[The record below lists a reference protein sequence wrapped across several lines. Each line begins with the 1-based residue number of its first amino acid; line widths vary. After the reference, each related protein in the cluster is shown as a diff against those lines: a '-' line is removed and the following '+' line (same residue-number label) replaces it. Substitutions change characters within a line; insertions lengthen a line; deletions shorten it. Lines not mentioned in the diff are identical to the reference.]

1 MIDLRSLLKTQDLFL
16 GFFSPPFSCFFNP
29 ALELSSLT
37 FTLKITMQLPNFKQF
52 IPALA
57 VIIVSLSSSSFAQ
70 QNIGLSTVELKTG
83 IYRIQAE
90 LADTPKAREVGLM
103 NRASMPTNSGMLF
116 IFEQKAGHCFWMN
129 NTKIPLSIA
138 FIADDGKIVNIEE
151 MQAETTNNHCPKV
164 AIRYALEMNKQW
176 FSERV
181 INPGAVI
188 QGLPKR

>member
-1 MIDLRSLLKTQDLFL
+1 MHTHPNLLRNLFAAIL
-16 GFFSPPFSCFFNP
+16 F
-29 ALELSSLT
+29 A
-37 FTLKITMQLPNFKQF
+37 
-52 IPALA
+52 
-57 VIIVSLSSSSFAQ
+57 SSSFVLAQ
-70 QNIGLSTVELKTG
+70 VNVGLPTIELKAG

-103 NRASMPTNSGMLF
+103 NRTSMPTNSGMLF

-151 MQAETTNNHCPKV
+151 MQAETTNNHCPKAAV
-164 AIRYALEMNKQW
+164 RYALEMNKQW

-181 INPGAVI
+181 LVPGSLI
-188 QGLPKR
+188 SGLPKR

>member
-1 MIDLRSLLKTQDLFL
+1 MCLPKPKQF
-16 GFFSPPFSCFFNP
+16 FFSLAAIVCV
-29 ALELSSLT
+29 LST
-37 FTLKITMQLPNFKQF
+37 AAP
-52 IPALA
+52 
-57 VIIVSLSSSSFAQ
+57 AQ
-70 QNIGLSTVELKTG
+70 QNVGLPTIELKAG

-103 NRASMPTNSGMLF
+103 NRTSMPTNSGMLF

-151 MQAETTNNHCPKV
+151 MQAGTTNNHCPKA

-176 FSERV
+176 FSERIIV
-181 INPGAVI
+181 PGTVI
-188 QGLPKR
+188 QGLPRQ

>member
-1 MIDLRSLLKTQDLFL
+1 MHNMLISKNNFIKLFAPLFL
-16 GFFSPPFSCFFNP
+16 FG
-29 ALELSSLT
+29 SSL
-37 FTLKITMQLPNFKQF
+37 
-52 IPALA
+52 ALA
-57 VIIVSLSSSSFAQ
+57 QV
-70 QNIGLSTVELKTG
+70 NIGLPTIELKAG

-103 NRASMPTNSGMLF
+103 NRTSMPANSGMLF
-116 IFEQKAGHCFWMN
+116 VFEQKAGHCFWMN

-164 AIRYALEMNKQW
+164 AVRYALEMNKQW

-181 INPGAVI
+181 IVPGTVVT
-188 QGLPKR
+188 GLPKR

>member
-1 MIDLRSLLKTQDLFL
+1 MHISKNILR
-16 GFFSPPFSCFFNP
+16 GV
-29 ALELSSLT
+29 A
-37 FTLKITMQLPNFKQF
+37 
-52 IPALA
+52 AA
-57 VIIVSLSSSSFAQ
+57 IVLLSSSLAYAQ
-70 QNIGLSTVELKTG
+70 VNTGLPIVELKIG

-116 IFEQKAGHCFWMN
+116 VFEQLAGHCFWMN

-151 MQAETTNNHCPKV
+151 MQAGTTNNHCPKAAV
-164 AIRYALEMNKQW
+164 RYALEMNKQW

-181 INPGAVI
+181 IVPGTVVT
-188 QGLPKR
+188 GLPKR